1 MGKTSIFNPEN
12 PVDPL
17 KKPTLQFSW
26 QNSQL
31 HLQTYIKMI
40 KFVSKNLREGNK
52 RKEHHLTPERYTS
65 SMFAELLEVS
75 PAMVRQWHRR
85 GWLRESEVVQKL
97 VYFSLTELL
106 PAKRLAR
113 LAKNGLPNA
122 EIAKKLDAL
131 QVLFPGIDRPIAV
144 LDLRIDGR
152 DIFLTKENKLVDTV
166 GQELFDFAQTTTQ
179 ADQYF
184 FLQLDTAFDST
195 HEPLLSQSL
204 TTSVQLSDKGELCR
218 LAWCLEEQGQLEQAV
233 ELFRAALAA
242 GGHDAQ
248 ICFQLAE
255 LLYRL
260 DDKTAARERYYM
272 AIEIDENFV
281 EARAGLGCVLAETG
295 DLELAVSAFQGALL
309 HHPDYADVHYHLGR
323 TLQKLGKP
331 IEAEHHIERFREL
344 MPTSPWAES
353 MSEAIWK

>member
-1 MGKTSIFNPEN
+1 MGKRTPGSYCRVFSTSFGII
-12 PVDPL
+12 PVE
-17 KKPTLQFSW
+17 SA
-26 QNSQL
+26 
-31 HLQTYIKMI
+31 
-40 KFVSKNLREGNK
+40 KFVQSFGAGPQ
-52 RKEHHLTPERYTS
+52 RKEHHLTSERYTS
-65 SMFAELLEVS
+65 AMFAELLEVS

-97 VYFSLTELL
+97 VYFALTELL
-106 PAKRLAR
+106 PAKRLAQ

-131 QVLFPGIDRPIAV
+131 QVLFPNIDRPISV
-144 LDLRIDGR
+144 LDLRIDGC
-152 DIFLTKENKLVDTV
+152 DIFLTKENKLVDTI
-166 GQELFDFAQTTTQ
+166 GQALFDFARTPPQPDES
-179 ADQYF
+179 AF
-184 FLQLDTAFDST
+184 SQLDLAFGSLQSFST
-195 HEPLLSQSL
+195 SELTSWQSPG
-204 TTSVQLSDKGELCR
+204 KGELCQM
-218 LAWCLEEQGQLEQAV
+218 AWHCEEQGQLEQAV

-242 GGHDAQ
+242 DGPDAS

-281 EARAGLGCVLAETG
+281 EARAGLGCVLTETG
-295 DLELAVSAFQGALL
+295 DPELAVSAFQGALR

-331 IEAEHHIERFREL
+331 IEAEHHLERFREL
-344 MPTSPWAES
+344 MPNSPWAE
-353 MSEAIWK
+353 K

>member
-1 MGKTSIFNPEN
+1 MIPILNIAVLLCKEQTAFTS
-12 PVDPL
+12 
-17 KKPTLQFSW
+17 
-26 QNSQL
+26 
-31 HLQTYIKMI
+31 
-40 KFVSKNLREGNK
+40 VSIDVKISHRVLREGTL
-52 RKEHHLTPERYTS
+52 RKGQSVTQECYTLA
-65 SMFAELLEVS
+65 MFAELLEVS
-75 PAMVRQWHRR
+75 SAMVRQWHRR

-97 VYFSLTELL
+97 VYFALPELL
-106 PAKRLAR
+106 PAKRLAQ

-131 QVLFPGIDRPIAV
+131 QALFPGIDRPIAV

-166 GQELFDFAQTTTQ
+166 GQELFDFTEMPQQTAEYSFSQ
-179 ADQYF
+179 FD
-184 FLQLDTAFDST
+184 LAFDST
-195 HEPLLSQSL
+195 HAPLSPQSL
-204 TTSVQLSDKGELCR
+204 TSSGQSPGKDELCR
-218 LAWCLEEQGQLEQAV
+218 LAWHFEEQGQLEQAV

-242 GGHDAQ
+242 GGPDAS

-260 DDKTAARERYYM
+260 DDKSAARERYYM
-272 AIEIDENFV
+272 AIEMDENFV

-309 HHPDYADVHYHLGR
+309 HHSDYADVHFHLGR

-331 IEAEHHIERFREL
+331 IEAEHHLERFREL
-344 MPTSPWAES
+344 MPNSPWAES
-353 MSEAIWK
+353 LKPRLLPYQT